1 MSVTHA
7 AGTAD
12 LKAPSQRKLRARG
25 KERETRTLKKQ
36 AFPEGGVPWGGSRVD
51 PPRAVSQHSQQP
63 RMLLMPL
70 CRRRHQ
76 GAGSFDLLL
85 WVAQRLHGKGI
96 P

>member
-25 KERETRTLKKQ
+25 KEQETRTLKKQ
-36 AFPEGGVPWGGSRVD
+36 AFPEPCSMGGSRVD

-70 CRRRHQ
+70 CRGRHQ